1 MSPAAAVRVRRAVPA
16 ETDVLVPACAVAFA
30 DEAVLSWVIPDPAGR
45 AARAVPMFQELLAVA
60 VRDDQVI
67 VAELPDG
74 AIVGMSVWLSL
85 ADAAARHR
93 QAAQLAEFPVE
104 VDAVGQ
110 RLAAVSDTVDAHRPL
125 DPHVYLASMGVR
137 PDLRGRGVGGA
148 ILAEGLRAA
157 DAEGLPTYLEAST
170 EQSRRLYLRHGFH
183 DHGRPLAL
191 PDGGPVLRP
200 MWRPAPDGRR

>member
-1 MSPAAAVRVRRAVPA
+1 MRVRRAVPA
-16 ETDVLVPACAVAFA
+16 ETDVLVPAYADAFA
-30 DEAVLSWVIPDPAGR
+30 DEAVLSWVIPDPADR
-45 AARAVPMFQELLAVA
+45 AARTVPMFRELLTVA

-104 VDAVGQ
+104 ADAVGQ
-110 RLAAVSDTVDAHRPL
+110 RLAAVSDTVDAHRPP
-125 DPHVYLASMGVR
+125 DPHVYLASIGVR